1 LEAKFERTVR
11 VGDAVLGGERLAL
24 IAGPC
29 VIESRD
35 QCLKIAD
42 RIKRITEELKVPFV
56 FKASYSKSNRSSVR
70 SFQGPGPE
78 EGLEILREVKETLSV
93 PVLSDVHCRSEVA
106 PAAEVLDL
114 IQIPA
119 FLCRQ
124 TPLIEACACTGKPVN
139 VKKGQFVA
147 PEDTVHILEKFASFG
162 GRQILLTERGTC
174 FGYHNLVVD
183 MRGILSMRAFGVPI
197 VFDVTHS
204 LQQPGGEQTSGDRAS
219 AATLAR
225 AAVAAGSDV
234 LFIEAHET
242 PEEALSDSTTML
254 PVSLL
259 KTFVQDAL
267 PIREAFL
274 KCSLE

>member
-1 LEAKFERTVR
+1 MQARFHKTIR
-11 VGDAVLGGERLAL
+11 VGDAVLGGETLAL

-29 VIESRD
+29 VIESRE
-35 QCLKIAD
+35 QCLKIAETIKGVAGEL
-42 RIKRITEELKVPFV
+42 RIPFV
-56 FKASYSKSNRSSVR
+56 FKASYSKANRSSVR
-70 SFQGPGPE
+70 SFQGPGLE
-78 EGLEILREVKETLSV
+78 EGLEILREVRDTLSV
-93 PVLSDVHCRSEVA
+93 PVLSDVHCRSEAA

-114 IQIPA
+114 LQIPA

-124 TPLIEACACTGKPVN
+124 TPLVEACARTGKPVN
-139 VKKGQFVA
+139 IKKGQFVA
-147 PEDTVHILEKFASFG
+147 PEDTSHVLEKFGSFG
-162 GRQILLTERGTC
+162 GTEVLLTERGTC

-183 MRGILSMRAFGVPI
+183 MRGILSMRSLGVPI

-204 LQQPGGEQTSGDRAS
+204 LQQPGGEQTSGDRAF

-234 LFIEAHET
+234 LFIEVHET
-242 PEEALSDSTTML
+242 PEKALSDSTTVL

-259 KTFVQDAL
+259 KTFVEDVL

-274 KCSLE
+274 KCALE